1 MVEYV
6 EELRVEAHL
15 QALRQRNPFRQV
27 EVAPRKLWTPQR
39 VAAEISE
46 LTIPG
51 AVPTEACTS
60 TRVNRRGKS
69 IRVEP
74 LNRSR
79 LGDTGNRFMF
89 IERNTRNHTGELRP
103 TTVDNAIS
111 IC

>member
-15 QALRQRNPFRQV
+15 HALRQRKPFRKV
-27 EVAPRKLWTPQR
+27 EVAPGKIWTPQR

-46 LTIPG
+46 LTVPG
-51 AVPTEACTS
+51 AVTTKACTS

-79 LGDTGNRFMF
+79 LGDTGNRFVL
-89 IERNTRNHTGELRP
+89 IERNTRNHAGELRP
-103 TTVDNAIS
+103 TAVDNAIS